1 MVHTPGADRL
11 ASCGDQDPRVLVP
24 QLMLPLPHRGPHGF
38 GGPADAVGS
47 CARERS
53 GGLERSGRKG
63 RRGWEHNRLCPHTDF
78 LPVPIGRPRS
88 YGREAAKRHGLRV
101 LRNPRRRMLTR
112 D

>member
-1 MVHTPGADRL
+1 MVHTLGADRI
-11 ASCGDQDPRVLVP
+11 ASCVEQDPRVLVP
-24 QLMLPLPHRGPHGF
+24 QWMLPLPHRGPHGF

-47 CARERS
+47 CARVRS
-53 GGLERSGRKG
+53 GCLERSGRKG
-63 RRGWEHNRLCPHTDF
+63 RRGWEHNRLCSHTDF

-88 YGREAAKRHGLRV
+88 YGREAAKRHGLRD

>member
-1 MVHTPGADRL
+1 MVHTLGADRI
-11 ASCGDQDPRVLVP
+11 ASCGEQDPRVLVP

-63 RRGWEHNRLCPHTDF
+63 RRSWEHNRLCPHTDF
-78 LPVPIGRPRS
+78 LPVPIGCLRS
-88 YGREAAKRHGLRV
+88 YGMETAKRH
-101 LRNPRRRMLTR
+101 
-112 D
+112 

>member
-1 MVHTPGADRL
+1 MVHTLGADRI
-11 ASCGDQDPRVLVP
+11 ASCGEQDPRVLVP

-63 RRGWEHNRLCPHTDF
+63 RRCWEHNRCVPTPISSPF
-78 LPVPIGRPRS
+78 LLAAPAPMGGRQPS
-88 YGREAAKRHGLRV
+88 V
-101 LRNPRRRMLTR
+101 M